1 MGATVQSV
9 ERAFSILEQFDESRP
24 SRTAAEIAIE
34 VGLARPTAYRLLQT
48 LQQLGYVRNL
58 NGKFEVTPRI
68 LRLSAGYLGGHSL
81 AARAQPIIDH
91 LSEQVGEHVGIA
103 VLDGD
108 DVVTISA
115 ADPIQSRLLA
125 VTVRPGQLLPAEAT
139 SLGRILMAY
148 RPHADGVDAQQIIAD
163 GYVVTD
169 GRLEDGL
176 RSIGVPIRDR
186 AGAVIASMAV
196 ASNAVRVSIDDL
208 EQRFLPL
215 LLEAAELIT
224 ALT

>member
-9 ERAFSILEQFDESRP
+9 ERAFSILEQFDESHP
-24 SRTAAEIAIE
+24 SHTAADIAAE
-34 VGLARPTAYRLLQT
+34 VGLARPTTYRLLQT
-48 LQQLGYVRNL
+48 LQKLGYVRNL
-58 NGKFEVTPRI
+58 NGKFEVTPRT

-81 AARAQPIIDH
+81 AARAQPIIDR

-103 VLDGD
+103 VLDGG
-108 DVVTISA
+108 DVITISA

-125 VTVRPGQLLPAEAT
+125 VTVRPGQVLPAGVT

-148 RPHADGVDAQQIIAD
+148 QPHAVGDDVQQIVAD
-163 GYVVTD
+163 GYVITD
-169 GRLEDGL
+169 GRLSDGL
-176 RSIGVPIRDR
+176 RSIGVPLRDR
-186 AGAVIASMAV
+186 SGSVIASMAV

-208 EQRFLPL
+208 QQRFLPL